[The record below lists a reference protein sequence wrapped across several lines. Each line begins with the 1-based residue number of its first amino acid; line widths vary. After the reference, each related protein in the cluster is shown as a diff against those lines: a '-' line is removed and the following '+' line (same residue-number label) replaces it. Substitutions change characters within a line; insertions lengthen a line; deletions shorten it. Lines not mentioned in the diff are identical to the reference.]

1 MLQVNKLYD
10 IVRRKRFLSI
20 LVIWTRYLIGFAF
33 IPSGL
38 KKLVGERFTQIPVSN
53 PIGFF
58 FEALYQSGIYWNFLG
73 FIQVLAAFLLMTQRF
88 ATIGNLIFLPI
99 AINIFLITY
108 AMHFTGTVYITFLL
122 VVASTGLLLWDFP
135 KWRTLFSSD
144 NFETHLVYNG
154 LPTYNPI
161 WIATGFMF
169 FVESLGFSFVN
180 LFLDNSSSIAL
191 IALLVIVVTAA
202 VAVIISFRAS
212 ARVRLQPV

>member
-1 MLQVNKLYD
+1 M
-10 IVRRKRFLSI
+10 

-88 ATIGNLIFLPI
+88 
-99 AINIFLITY
+99 
-108 AMHFTGTVYITFLL
+108 GTVYITFLL

-135 KWRTLFSSD
+135 KWKSLLKTD
-144 NFETHLVYNG
+144 NFEAHLVYSQ
-154 LPTYNPI
+154 LPSYTPLSI
-161 WIATGFMF
+161 LTGVIF
-169 FVESLGFSFVN
+169 FVESLAF
-180 LFLDNSSSIAL
+180 SIATMFFKNNNIW
-191 IALLVIVVTAA
+191 IAILAIVVLTAIISA
-202 VAVIISFRAS
+202 IISFKNERKS
-212 ARVRLQPV
+212 RLGQ